1 MTEHKAA
8 QIANMV
14 YKAAYAKQMTAKEAF
29 KILDKLEPYMSG
41 AQLIKYNDFSYA
53 ARHNPDFF
61 A

>member
-14 YKAAYAKQMTAKEAF
+14 YKAAYAKQMTAKEAN
-29 KILDKLEPYMSG
+29 KILAKLEPYMSA
-41 AQLIKYNDFSYA
+41 AQLCKYNDFSYA
-53 ARHNPDFF
+53 VQHNPSFF